1 METES
6 APTTDGESDT
16 ASTSEISSGTE
27 SGVTTETSMDT
38 DDVFSTRASRETESG
53 LTSEVTQGTRAAMT
67 TQSSSLSSQRST
79 VRVTGDTSQALTT
92 EPSSETDSG
101 LTSET
106 TGATEAGLTTSA
118 FGTSNTEAR
127 VTSASPGGTQFRTP
141 TDVSVATLL
150 ISITEEPSDT
160 RTSSTTTAS
169 STSNP
174 TSFESTQS
182 TNAATTG
189 LSQTSSTAEPTTNEA
204 IATTAGVITE
214 QNLCNGQCDEERQDC
229 VNGECV
235 CKEGFEIPY
244 EESVCEPI
252 TFYSIVLAITELNG
266 GSAIFT
272 SELSNV
278 ASTAFISL
286 QLTVCTG
293 LSRALDNFFLG
304 FKSCSVISFVDGSII
319 ATVRVGFANTT
330 GLDRDGIDAALDL
343 VENGFFGLTETN
355 FTIDPSLTEVN
366 PTDEC
371 ALELDNCSPRANC
384 MDRAENGF
392 TCQCWDGYIDRS
404 EAQYP
409 GRDCATFSWKV
420 VTITVSVIVGTML
433 LVAIILIACGQR
445 IALACAKS
453 RDRAAV
459 KPNQGGGRPNGKQD
473 KSVSTV
479 EDTIP
484 WHDQGDDHQVFYGRT
499 ADGQEAGKEF
509 DSYDLEIYRSIP
521 NAEERY
527 TQVP

>member
-6 APTTDGESDT
+6 TPTTDGESDT
-16 ASTSEISSGTE
+16 ASTSESSSGTE
-27 SGVTTETSMDT
+27 SGVTTEMSMDT
-38 DDVFSTRASRETESG
+38 DGVSSTRTSRETESG
-53 LTSEVTQGTRAAMT
+53 LTSEVTQGTQAAMT
-67 TQSSSLSSQRST
+67 TQSSSLTQRIST
-79 VRVTGDTSQALTT
+79 AQVTGDTSQAV
-92 EPSSETDSG
+92 TDSG

-106 TGATEAGLTTSA
+106 AGETEVGLTSIA
-118 FGTSNTEAR
+118 FGTSITESRA
-127 VTSASPGGTQFRTP
+127 TSTIPGGTQSRTT
-141 TDVSVATLL
+141 TDVSIATLL
-150 ISITEEPSDT
+150 ISVTDETSDT
-160 RTSSTTTAS
+160 RTSSATTTS
-169 STSNP
+169 STANP

-182 TNAATTG
+182 TNAAATE
-189 LSQTSSTAEPTTNEA
+189 LSQTSSTAEPTTTEA
-204 IATTAGVITE
+204 IATTAGIMTE

-266 GSAIFT
+266 GSAVFT

-278 ASTAFISL
+278 ASAAFISL

-293 LSRALDNFFLG
+293 LSRALDTVFLG

-343 VENGFFGLTETN
+343 VENGFFGFTEAN

-409 GRDCATFSWKV
+409 GRDCSTYSWKV
-420 VTITVSVIVGTML
+420 VTIIVSVCVGTL
-433 LVAIILIACGQR
+433 LLAAIILIACGQR

-459 KPNQGGGRPNGKQD
+459 KPNGKQD

-484 WHDQGDDHQVFYGRT
+484 WHDQGDDHQMFYGKT

-509 DSYDLEIYRSIP
+509 ESYDLEVYRSIP